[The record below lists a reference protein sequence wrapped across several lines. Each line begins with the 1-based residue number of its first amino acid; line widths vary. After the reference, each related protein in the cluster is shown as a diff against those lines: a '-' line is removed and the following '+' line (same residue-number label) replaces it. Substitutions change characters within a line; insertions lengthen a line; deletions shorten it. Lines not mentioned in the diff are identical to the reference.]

1 MIDRLFGLKGRRII
15 AALGLAI
22 YLVVLCFFRDRE
34 PNMYQNLLAELG
46 GIVLGA
52 VLTITVITEALD
64 WQHRKHWEKVHDQ
77 VLRAI
82 LSDVWDI
89 AWAYARRC
97 YQLITRAIWFKG
109 GEPPEDA
116 VDDLKEMLEEMRK
129 KGAGWWV
136 QELFRDTEW
145 RFYHLRDVLSPRLMD
160 VGEEQKLIE
169 LLLRIDSR
177 HTAWKDYLR
186 MFEQDIRQLRLPF
199 NESSLKS
206 LSNFEEVPDALL
218 CLGDSFR
225 PAMDTLEALIEVYE
239 YLVERM
245 GR

>member
-1 MIDRLFGLKGRRII
+1 MHHLLNPKVRLALTVVLLIAVILTSLWDPANMAQNLIAELFGIGLGVWVTIWIVERLLERR
-15 AALGLAI
+15 
-22 YLVVLCFFRDRE
+22 RRE
-34 PNMYQNLLAELG
+34 RWKE
-46 GIVLGA
+46 V
-52 VLTITVITEALD
+52 
-64 WQHRKHWEKVHDQ
+64 RSQ
-77 VLRAI
+77 VLSAI

-109 GEPPEDA
+109 GEPPQDA

-160 VGEEQKLIE
+160 VGEEQKLME
-169 LLLRIDSR
+169 LLLRIDIR

-218 CLGDSFR
+218 WLGDSFR
-225 PAMDTLEALIEVYE
+225 AAMDTLEPLIEVYE
-239 YLVERM
+239 YLGER
-245 GR
+245 GGC